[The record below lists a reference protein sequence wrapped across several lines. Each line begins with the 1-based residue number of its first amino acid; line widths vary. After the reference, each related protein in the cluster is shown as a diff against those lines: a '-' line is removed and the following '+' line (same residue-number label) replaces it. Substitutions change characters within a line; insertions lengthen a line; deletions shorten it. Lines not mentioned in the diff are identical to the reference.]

1 MHTTE
6 EHKACQG
13 HAGDTLKQTS
23 AAHPFDAVVSAWTLR
38 VCLILRGSPLRMNCD
53 KLGVSTRRVHG
64 EHRYS
69 GL

>member
-23 AAHPFDAVVSAWTLR
+23 TAHPFDAVVSAWTLR
-38 VCLILRGSPLRMNCD
+38 VCLILRGLPLRMNCD

-64 EHRYS
+64 EHRDS

>member
-23 AAHPFDAVVSAWTLR
+23 AAHPFDLQWCLPGRCEFVSF
-38 VCLILRGSPLRMNCD
+38 
-53 KLGVSTRRVHG
+53 
-64 EHRYS
+64 
-69 GL
+69 